1 VGSWIE
7 TESEIRTVLD
17 AVDPAAL
24 SFGPDP
30 GHLFWANADPVSLI
44 TDYRDRVRA
53 AHLKDVHA
61 AAREKSRFEVSD
73 YRQATGKNHVWT
85 ELGRGDVDL
94 VGVLKALPDAFEGWL
109 VVEVDVP
116 DLGTPAES
124 THASARWIRTQ
135 PVLQGGL
142 V

>member
-1 VGSWIE
+1 MIAQRLSPQRIA
-7 TESEIRTVLD
+7 R
-17 AVDPAAL
+17 PA
-24 SFGPDP
+24 
-30 GHLFWANADPVSLI
+30 
-44 TDYRDRVRA
+44 
-53 AHLKDVHA
+53 
-61 AAREKSRFEVSD
+61 
-73 YRQATGKNHVWT
+73 
-85 ELGRGDVDL
+85 DL

-135 PVLQGGL
+135 PLLQGGL

>member
-1 VGSWIE
+1 M
-7 TESEIRTVLD
+7 
-17 AVDPAAL
+17 
-24 SFGPDP
+24 
-30 GHLFWANADPVSLI
+30 
-44 TDYRDRVRA
+44 
-53 AHLKDVHA
+53 
-61 AAREKSRFEVSD
+61 EVSD

-94 VGVLKALPDAFEGWL
+94 VGVLKALPDAFGGWL

-135 PVLQGGL
+135 PLLQGGL